1 MQVSKRVINKNIEK
15 QVFSIFYQVIS
26 DLKNPDEA
34 KEFFEDVLTET
45 ERTALA
51 KRLAIA
57 HYLDR
62 KRSYDNIKEM
72 LKVSSATIAAVAE
85 QMEQGGRGFSVA
97 LQKIRA
103 DQWAEEWTKKIKK
116 LTEGIKLTS

>member
-1 MQVSKRVINKNIEK
+1 MQVSRRAINKNIEK

-26 DLKNPDEA
+26 DLRDPE
-34 KEFFEDVLTET
+34 EVRHFFEDVLTET

-57 HYLDR
+57 HYLE
-62 KRSYDNIKEM
+62 KNRSYDNIKEV
-72 LKVSSATIAAVAE
+72 LKVSSATIAAVAD
-85 QMEQGGRGFSVA
+85 QMGKGGRGFSVA

-103 DQWAEEWTKKIKK
+103 DQWAEAWTRKIKK
-116 LTEGIKLTS
+116 LTGRS

>member
-1 MQVSKRVINKNIEK
+1 MQISKKAINKNIEK
-15 QVFSIFYQVIS
+15 QLFSIFYQVVS
-26 DLKNPDEA
+26 DLRDPEEVKA
-34 KEFFEDVLTET
+34 FFEDVLTET

-57 HYLDR
+57 HYLAK
-62 KRSYDNIKEM
+62 KRSYDNIKEI

-85 QMEQGGRGFSVA
+85 QMGKGGQGFSIA

-103 DQWAEEWTKKIKK
+103 EEWAESWTKKIKGLTGNLK
-116 LTEGIKLTS
+116 LT